1 MKRTIADAQQAPQ
14 VIIQKIPRRYLE
26 PTNADFWPTQIMII
40 AKPKPPPLALLQ
52 STHPSMPGDAD
63 VPSGPS
69 APADQHTDRDE
80 EEWGRI
86 DRVIQQVRTVYT
98 ISASHLQSDPVVSL
112 QLTLDSLQ
120 VTLANL
126 WVDMLLGTPS
136 HGEPCC

>member
-40 AKPKPPPLALLQ
+40 AKPKPPL
-52 STHPSMPGDAD
+52 SDAD

-69 APADQHTDRDE
+69 ASTATEHAAAADQHTDRDE

-98 ISASHLQSDPVVSL
+98 ISASHLQSEPLVSL